1 MTGVGV
7 RIENVTKNFGN
18 VAAVNNLSLDIQP
31 GALFTLLGPSGC
43 GKTTLLRTIAG
54 FHIQDKGAIY
64 FNGKQIDHLPP
75 HKRDTGMVFQ
85 SYAVF
90 PFMSVFD
97 NVAYGLRARKIPK
110 HELRERTLSAI
121 ELVRL
126 QGFENRRPDQLS
138 GGQQQRVAVAR
149 AIAIE
154 PQVLLMDEPLSN
166 LDAKLR
172 VEMRVDIRRL
182 QKKLGTTMIYV
193 THDQEEALAIS
204 DQIAVMEEGRLAQV
218 ASSWEIYNSPS
229 SPYVANFIG
238 VTNFFDVRIMNA
250 DIRNHSAVIHFQGQ
264 ELDVPYFLEMA
275 ETEGIVSLRPE
286 ALAII
291 ADNERL
297 AEGDAGFTSTLFDS
311 TYIGAVLRITA
322 ETPTGERF
330 QVAVNNPD
338 YQDVLKEGKELRVKF
353 SRKDIIVFPKHDSL
367 PGEN

>member
-7 RIENVTKNFGN
+7 GIENITKRFGN
-18 VAAVNNLSLDIQP
+18 VVAVDNLSLEIQP
-31 GALFTLLGPSGC
+31 GELFTLLGPSGC

-54 FHIQDKGAIY
+54 FHIQDNGSIC

-97 NVAYGLRARKIPK
+97 NVAYGLKARKVPK
-110 HELRERTLSAI
+110 DELRKRTLSAI

-126 QGFENRRPDQLS
+126 QGFENRKPGQLS

-182 QKKLGTTMIYV
+182 QKKLGITMIYV

-204 DQIAVMEEGRLAQV
+204 DKIAVMEEGRIAQV
-218 ASSWEIYNSPS
+218 ASSWEIYNTPAN
-229 SPYVANFIG
+229 PYVANFIG
-238 VTNFFDVRIMNA
+238 VMNFFEGRVISA
-250 DIRNHSAVIHFQGQ
+250 DIHNHNAVIHFQGKD
-264 ELDVPYFLEMA
+264 LTIPYWVHTKEKKV
-275 ETEGIVSLRPE
+275 IVSLRPE
-286 ALAII
+286 AFEII
-291 ADNERL
+291 SKSEKVPDQYVS
-297 AEGDAGFTSTLFDS
+297 FTSTVVDS
-311 TYIGAVLRITA
+311 IYIGASLRISA
-322 ETPTGERF
+322 ETPAKERF

-338 YQDVLKEGKELRVKF
+338 HEALLEEGKELRVRF
-353 SRKDIIVFPKHDSL
+353 STKDMIVFPKN
-367 PGEN
+367 E

>member
-7 RIENVTKNFGN
+7 SIEHITKRFAN
-18 VAAVNNLSLDIQP
+18 VAAVDDLSLEIRP
-31 GALFTLLGPSGC
+31 GELFTLLGPSGC

-54 FHIQDKGAIY
+54 FYIQDNGTIS
-64 FNGKQIDHLPP
+64 FNGTQIDHLPP

-90 PFMSVFD
+90 PFMTVFD
-97 NVAYGLRARKIPK
+97 NVAYGLKARKVPK
-110 HELRERTLSAI
+110 NEIRQRTQSAI

-126 QGFENRRPDQLS
+126 QGFEHRRPDQLS

-182 QKKLGTTMIYV
+182 QKKLGITMIYV

-204 DQIAVMEEGRLAQV
+204 DKIAVMEKGKLAQV
-218 ASSWEIYNSPS
+218 ATSWEIYNKPA

-238 VTNFFDVRIMNA
+238 VTNFFACRVISA
-250 DIRNHSAVIHFQGQ
+250 DRDQHSAVLHFQGQ
-264 ELDVPYFLEMA
+264 ELELPYVLD
-275 ETEGIVSLRPE
+275 TEEQEIVVSLRPE
-286 ALAII
+286 ALEIVSEHETL
-291 ADNERL
+291 AD
-297 AEGDAGFTSTLFDS
+297 DSVIFQSKVIDS

-322 ETPTGERF
+322 ETRTGERF
-330 QVAVNNPD
+330 QIAVNNPD
-338 YQDVLKEGKELRVKF
+338 YDDLLEEGRELNVRFSLK
-353 SRKDIIVFPKHDSL
+353 DMIVFPEHV
-367 PGEN
+367 

>member
-7 RIENVTKNFGN
+7 RIENVTKCFGN
-18 VAAVNNLSLDIQP
+18 VVAVDNLSLDIQP

-54 FHIQDKGAIY
+54 FHIQDQGAIY
-64 FNGKQIDHLPP
+64 FNGTQIDHLPP

-97 NVAYGLRARKIPK
+97 NVAYGLKARKVPK
-110 HELRERTLSAI
+110 DELRQRTLSAI

-126 QGFENRRPDQLS
+126 QGLENRRPDQLS

-182 QKKLGTTMIYV
+182 QKKLGITMIYV

-204 DQIAVMEEGRLAQV
+204 DQIAVLEAGRLAQT
-218 ASSWEIYNSPS
+218 ASSWEIYNSPN

-238 VTNFFDVRIMNA
+238 VTNFFDVRILST
-250 DIRNHSAVIHFQGQ
+250 DLRHHSAVIHFQGQ
-264 ELDVPYFLEMA
+264 ELEIPYFLET
-275 ETEGIVSLRPE
+275 EEQEGIVSLRPE
-286 ALAII
+286 ALDII
-291 ADNERL
+291 SDNETVP
-297 AEGDAGFTSTLFDS
+297 EGEVCFTSKVFDS

-322 ETPTGERF
+322 ETATGETF
-330 QVAVNNPD
+330 QIAVNNPD
-338 YQDVLKEGKELRVKF
+338 YHDLLAEGKALRVKF
-353 SRKDIIVFPKHDSL
+353 SLKDMILFPKND
-367 PGEN
+367 